1 MQNQFVVPQFLDV
14 ESKIFGPITVRQFL
28 ILIVEG
34 LLIALF
40 YRLFTL
46 PLFGALTFITGG
58 IAAAFAFF
66 KVNGRPFHLFLIN
79 FIQTSKRP
87 NLRMWGKEYSDDEL
101 KIFIA
106 RVPAVVAAQ
115 VVKKARPSQSH
126 LAKLSLIVN
135 TGGAYKGDDH
145 HGSDVPLS
153 FK

>member
-40 YRLFTL
+40 YRLFTVVV
-46 PLFGALTFITGG
+46 FGVLTFITGA

-66 KVNGRPFHLFLIN
+66 KVNGRPFHLFVIN

-87 NLRMWGKEYSDDEL
+87 PVRMWGKEYSDSEL
-101 KIFIA
+101 EIFRA
-106 RVPAVVAAQ
+106 RVPAVVPPQ
-115 VVKKARPSQSH
+115 VVKKARPSESH
-126 LAKLSLIVN
+126 LAKLSLVVN
-135 TGGAYKGDDH
+135 TGGAYKGDEN
-145 HGSDVPLS
+145 HGSEVPLS
-153 FK
+153 IK